1 MKPKQPRRG
10 RPPKDRRQQLN
21 IAVAIDYR
29 GLHDDELFFVFRG
42 ATEQL
47 IISAFQFLVGCG
59 AGIASEAKVSTE
71 HDCIRRNGKGYWRIA
86 VQIVKPNF
94 DFCSLDDMK
103 LLIEATLHR
112 LNPCTVTWFTI
123 DKFLNI

>member
-10 RPPKDRRQQLN
+10 RPPKDRRLNLN

-42 ATEQL
+42 AHEQL
-47 IISAFQFLVGCG
+47 IVSAFQFLVGRG
-59 AGIASEAKVSTE
+59 AGIASEAMVSTE

-86 VQIVKPNF
+86 VQIVRPNF

-112 LNPCTVTWFTI
+112 LHPCTVTWFSI